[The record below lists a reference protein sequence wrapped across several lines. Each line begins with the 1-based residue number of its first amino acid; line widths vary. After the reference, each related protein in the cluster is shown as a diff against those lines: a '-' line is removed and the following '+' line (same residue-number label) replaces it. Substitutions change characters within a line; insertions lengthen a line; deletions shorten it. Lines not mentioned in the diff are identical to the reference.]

1 MLERPYETSGF
12 KHYKNAIEAM
22 TFGDTLTIFVTNN
35 ETHAQLQIIDTGKG
49 IPKHIQKHLFHPFFT
64 NKDTEQVLDLS
75 YVNEL

>member
-35 ETHAQLQIIDTGKG
+35 ETHAQLQITDTGKG
-49 IPKHIQKHLFHPFFT
+49 IPKHIQNTSFIRSLLIKIL
-64 NKDTEQVLDLS
+64 EQVLDLS